1 VFVIFEWGNFWR
13 AYPPLT
19 TDFDTTDV
27 PARIVKTFQEDLL
40 CQAQSCFTAAAI
52 MVRRTLEE
60 ICADRGAKG
69 KDLKVRIVALRNIVT
84 LPPELFDAMDELRLL
99 GNDAA
104 HIEAKTYDDIGAK
117 ELEVA
122 ALFTKEILKGVYQY
136 KSLLSAL
143 RNLKKPVV
151 EPDSKA

>member
-1 VFVIFEWGNFWR
+1 
-13 AYPPLT
+13 
-19 TDFDTTDV
+19 
-27 PARIVKTFQEDLL
+27 
-40 CQAQSCFTAAAI
+40 
-52 MVRRTLEE
+52 
-60 ICADRGAKG
+60 
-69 KDLKVRIVALRNIVT
+69 
-84 LPPELFDAMDELRLL
+84 MDELRVL

-122 ALFTKEILKGVYQY
+122 SLFTKEILKGVYQY

-143 RNLKKPVV
+143 RNFKKPAV